1 MPERELSTSKTFE
14 TRSTMVAPFSIVC
27 LSPSGWSVDLPTNRQ
42 QIMRRFAQ
50 RGHEIL
56 FVETDPFL
64 GRLVSKAVR
73 TRRWSEVRGIVSAVV
88 VGQGV
93 RTCKAS
99 NLLPGGHTY
108 RIPNAINVFLTARRI
123 RRLARCLPRPYVL
136 WIYDPCMAGTVGSCG
151 EAFAV
156 YDCID
161 DYSALAFY
169 GARERSLVARA
180 DERSARVAKV
190 VATTTR
196 ALYERHSPRNPETYL
211 VPNVGDFEHFNPASQ
226 PEFAAP
232 ELRDV
237 RRPIIGFS
245 GNLMRGK
252 VDFPL
257 LETLAKMRP
266 DWTLLLV
273 GPTAGRSV
281 EEGLRRLT
289 RLENVRWL
297 GPKPYAE
304 VPRYVAAFDVGL
316 CPYVWNDWM
325 RSGFPLKLY
334 EYLAAGK
341 PVVASGNPDLAGMEP
356 DVVLARGAGEFV
368 AAVEHALRLNGD
380 QDRARRISLAA
391 RNTWDTRTQ
400 RLLDLVSA
408 QLARSC

>member
-1 MPERELSTSKTFE
+1 MPERELSKSKPVE
-14 TRSTMVAPFSIVC
+14 TRSTVVAPFSIVC
-27 LSPSGWSVDLPTNRQ
+27 LSPSGWCVDLPTNRQ

-56 FVETDPFL
+56 FVETAPFL

-73 TRRWSEVRGIVSAVV
+73 TRRWSEVRGIASAVV
-88 VGQGV
+88 AGRGV
-93 RTCKAS
+93 RTCKAF

-108 RIPNAINVFLTARRI
+108 RFPNAVNVFLTARRI
-123 RRLARCLPRPYVL
+123 RRLARSLPRPFVL
-136 WIYDPCMAGTVGSCG
+136 WIYDPCMAGTVGSCR

-161 DYSALAFY
+161 DYSALTFY
-169 GARERSLVARA
+169 GARQRSLVAHA

-196 ALYERHSPRNPETYL
+196 ALYERHSARNAETYL

-245 GNLMRGK
+245 GNLMLGK

-257 LETLAKMRP
+257 LETLAQMRP

-273 GPTAGRSV
+273 GPAGRSV

-289 RLENVRWL
+289 QLGNVRWL
-297 GPKPYAE
+297 GPKPYEE

-341 PVVASGNPDLAGMEP
+341 PVVASGNHDLAGMEP
-356 DVVLARGAGEFV
+356 DVVLARGATEFV
-368 AAVEHALRLNGD
+368 AAVDHALRLDSD

-400 RLLDLVSA
+400 RLFDLVSA

>member
-1 MPERELSTSKTFE
+1 MPERESSTSKPVE

-27 LSPSGWSVDLPTNRQ
+27 LSPSGWCVDLPTNRQ
-42 QIMRRFAQ
+42 QIMRRFAE

-56 FVETDPFL
+56 FVETAPFL
-64 GRLVSKAVR
+64 GRLVSKALR
-73 TRRWSEVRGIVSAVV
+73 TRRWAEVQGIVSPVR
-88 VGQGV
+88 VGRGV
-93 RTCKAS
+93 RTCKAF

-108 RIPNAINVFLTARRI
+108 RFPNAVNVFLTARRI
-123 RRLARCLPRPYVL
+123 RRLARSLPRPFVL
-136 WIYDPCMAGTVGSCG
+136 WIYDPCMAGTVGSCR

-161 DYSALAFY
+161 DYSALTFY
-169 GARERSLVARA
+169 GARQRSLVAHA
-180 DERSARVAKV
+180 DERSARVSKV

-196 ALYERHSPRNPETYL
+196 ALYERHRAKNAETYL
-211 VPNVGDFEHFNPASQ
+211 VPNVGDFEHFNPASR

-232 ELRDV
+232 ELSEV

-245 GNLMRGK
+245 GNLMPGK
-252 VDFPL
+252 VDFLL

-273 GPTAGRSV
+273 GPADRSA
-281 EEGLRRLT
+281 EEGLQRLT
-289 RLENVRWL
+289 QLGNVLWL
-297 GPKPYAE
+297 GPKPYE
-304 VPRYVAAFDVGL
+304 DVPRYVAAFDVGL

-356 DVVLARGAGEFV
+356 DVVLARGAAEFET
-368 AAVEHALRLNGD
+368 AVEHALRLDGD

>member
-1 MPERELSTSKTFE
+1 MPQRELSTSKPVE
-14 TRSTMVAPFSIVC
+14 TRSTMVAPFSVVC
-27 LSPSGWSVDLPTNRQ
+27 LSPSGWCVELPTNRQ

-56 FVETDPFL
+56 FVETAPFL
-64 GRLVSKAVR
+64 GRLLSKAVC
-73 TRRWSEVRGIVSAVV
+73 TRRWSEVRRIASAVP
-88 VGQGV
+88 VGPTV
-93 RTCKAS
+93 RTCNAF
-99 NLLPGGHTY
+99 NLLPGGHRY
-108 RIPNAINVFLTARRI
+108 RFPNAVNAYLTARRI
-123 RRLARCLPRPYVL
+123 RRLARSLPWPFVL
-136 WIYDPCMAGTVGSCG
+136 WIYDPCMVGTVGSCG

-161 DYSALAFY
+161 DYSALTFY
-169 GARERSLVARA
+169 GARQRSLFAHA
-180 DERSARVAKV
+180 DERSARVARV

-196 ALYERHSPRNPETYL
+196 ALYERHRASNVETYL

-226 PEFAAP
+226 PEFAAA

-245 GNLMRGK
+245 GNLMQGK

-257 LETLAKMRP
+257 LEALAKMRP

-273 GPTAGRSV
+273 GPASPRVGD
-281 EEGLRRLT
+281 GLRRLT
-289 RLENVRWL
+289 QLENVRWL
-297 GPKPYAE
+297 GPKPYEE

-341 PVVASGNPDLAGMEP
+341 PVVASGNPDLGGMEP
-356 DVVLARGAGEFV
+356 DVVLARGAAEFV
-368 AAVEHALRLNGD
+368 AAVEHALRLD
-380 QDRARRISLAA
+380 SDEDRARRISLAA

-408 QLARSC
+408 QLTLPC